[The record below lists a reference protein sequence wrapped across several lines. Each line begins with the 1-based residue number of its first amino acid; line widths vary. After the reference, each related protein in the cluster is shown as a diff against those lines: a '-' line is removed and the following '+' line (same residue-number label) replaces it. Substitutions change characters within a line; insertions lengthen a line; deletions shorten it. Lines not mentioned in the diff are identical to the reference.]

1 MNDNVFNSDL
11 IDMHGPPLPS
21 LNKTFFNP
29 NESSATILNKDFKSI
44 EVGKVNKSQEGVTL
58 KSTGM
63 EGSSAPKVEFTSVM
77 YQDES
82 IDVKTRP

>member
-44 EVGKVNKSQEGVTL
+44 EVSKVNKS
-58 KSTGM
+58 
-63 EGSSAPKVEFTSVM
+63 
-77 YQDES
+77 
-82 IDVKTRP
+82 